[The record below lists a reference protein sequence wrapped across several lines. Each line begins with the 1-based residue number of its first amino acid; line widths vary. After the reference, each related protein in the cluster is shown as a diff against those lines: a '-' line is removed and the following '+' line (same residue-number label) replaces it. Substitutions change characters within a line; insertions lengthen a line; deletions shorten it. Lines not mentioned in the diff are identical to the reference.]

1 MIWLHLLEWVEE
13 VRGMVG
19 GGAGVAGDP
28 VGLLGVAGIAAGV
41 LVGDPGE
48 QFGLAGEELGPLGVV
63 VASGAATGFG
73 EVMEEL
79 GDVAG
84 GDRVVCAAVV
94 VDLVVVGHGVV
105 LSRSAVGWDLARL
118 RWLARSR

>member
-1 MIWLHLLEWVEE
+1 
-13 VRGMVG
+13 MVG
-19 GGAGVAGDP
+19 GGAGVGGDLAD
-28 VGLLGVAGIAAGV
+28 LLGVAGIAAGV

-48 QFGLAGEELGPLGVV
+48 QFGLVGEELGPLGLV

-79 GDVAG
+79 GDVACA
-84 GDRVVCAAVV
+84 DRVVVVAVV
-94 VDLVVVGHGVV
+94 VDLVVVGYGVV
-105 LSRSAVGWDLARL
+105 LSRSAVVWDLARL